1 VLILATAYS
10 RGQGRVYKARE
21 QAQCFQC
28 HRRGASSGAS
38 RARCEPADSPR
49 VNHQVGLLLHYDFT
63 WLNYVRR
70 AIQGLWEAVEQRQA
84 RGGFARVAQSSID
97 LGDIKTLVNT
107 ISSLLEIFQV
117 CCIDICCANVVLTS
131 YSSKVAS
138 PLRNGWVCSL
148 RCVLGDSLSHKSIT
162 STRAALPSQGASGE
176 AGLSDILNTH
186 CPIDSHIR
194 YQEKIIN
201 TIKSG
206 Q

>member
-1 VLILATAYS
+1 MLILATAYS

-49 VNHQVGLLLHYDFT
+49 VDHQVCFLSHYDCAG
-63 WLNYVRR
+63 LNYFRR

-97 LGDIKTLVNT
+97 LGDIKNLVNT
-107 ISSLLEIFQV
+107 ITSLLEVFQV
-117 CCIDICCANVVLTS
+117 CFVVICCADVALTS
-131 YSSKVAS
+131 YSSKAAS

-148 RCVLGDSLSHKSIT
+148 RYVLGD
-162 STRAALPSQGASGE
+162 RLP
-176 AGLSDILNTH
+176 H
-186 CPIDSHIR
+186 
-194 YQEKIIN
+194 
-201 TIKSG
+201 
-206 Q
+206 